1 MAGGYKNID
10 GNVDGKQFSSTYK
23 PAEKWT
29 EKKALELGQEL
40 TEWLKATDDD
50 GNDKGNILYEEFLVI
65 EKELYPDLIGYLCNK
80 FSSFLELIEKAK
92 KIQEV
97 KLTKYG
103 IADRLNASMTKF
115 TLINNHEWAD
125 RRFTEFKDK
134 TPKDEIDVSQLTDDE
149 ISTLTELINK
159 TQS

>member
-1 MAGGYKNID
+1 MPGGNKNID

-40 TEWLKATDDD
+40 IEWLKATDDK
-50 GNDKGNILYEEFLVI
+50 GHDKGHILYEEFLVI
-65 EKELYPDLIGYLCNK
+65 EKELYPTLIAYLCEK
-80 FSSFLELIEKAK
+80 FSSFSKLVGKAK

-115 TLINNHEWAD
+115 TLINNHGWAD
-125 RRFTEFKDK
+125 RNETDHSSTDGTMSPKTMQDWYDPDRNNPDK
-134 TPKDEIDVSQLTDDE
+134 
-149 ISTLTELINK
+149 NK
-159 TQS
+159 E